1 MAKEHKQV
9 YSGSKLTLENTS
21 GDVGKFQV
29 DVNGDLVVTGNLN
42 ILGDLESTDV
52 TQSTLQIDD
61 KSIILNRG
69 EQGPGVGAVPG
80 TAPLSGLVID
90 RGMYEQTGTND
101 NGEPIFEFSDTP
113 YTPATFLWNEVIKSW
128 DFNTNLNT
136 LDLDGN
142 PNTVVEWQDRFTWDR
157 PRVVNVGDPEGNHRT
172 SELDTDPLL
181 RGTAANVGFVADITN
196 PIEINID
203 ALEEYLN
210 TSQSKTNNHIMYW
223 NSSPGLTYGG
233 FWSTEEMR
241 IYYDKSPA
249 LGGEVDTNGY
259 RLSYFGNYQDGSPTS
274 SRATTYSSLYLGHT
288 DGEDATYPNTTLWAE
303 TDLTIESNTSLVD
316 IVAGTEIQ
324 LGAPL
329 VDVNASNVF
338 VNATTEYQLDTPLA
352 DINATTFDL
361 DGTTGTLTFT
371 NLTVNATTEYQ
382 LDTPL
387 ADINATALDADG
399 STANFNYTTSITS
412 TSPLID
418 VNATTEY
425 DLTTPLADIN
435 ATNLDVDSTSITVDT
450 NTYELTSA
458 ESIFTSTTSSDLIS
472 PAITVT
478 ASTEFQLDTPLADI
492 NATALDVDG
501 ATSNINSTT
510 SFTLDTPL
518 ADINA
523 TTLDADGTAANL
535 NYTNNITATSPLVD
549 VNATTEYDLTTPLA
563 DINATTFDLDSTN
576 AFVDATIEIQLTA
589 PLIDV
594 NATTELELTTPLAD
608 INATTLDVD
617 STAVTVDTTTYD
629 LTAEQSTLTSTIS
642 SLTTSP
648 SVTVNATTEYQL
660 DTPLAD
666 INATAFD
673 LDGTTSNINSTT
685 SFTLGTP
692 LADINATALDADGST
707 ADLNYTTSITSTS
720 PLVDV
725 NATTEFDLTT
735 PLADINATSL
745 DVDGATANVNSTTSF
760 TLTTPLADINATTEY
775 DLTTPLADINA
786 TTFDL
791 DGTNINIDGVTE
803 IQLTAPTVD
812 VNATSTYTLDTPN
825 GDFAVADLDITSTS
839 FDVATNT
846 AYIDA
851 ATSIR
856 LDAPT
861 ADLNLNQIDID
872 GINFTS
878 TVSGTFTVNGTGD
891 VVISP
896 VGSVT
901 VNDYA
906 MPATDG
912 SAGQSMVT
920 DGLGN
925 VTFQDAVNEATALET
940 GRNIAVD
947 GAVTGTAFFD
957 GTQDITITTTAT
969 SDPTLTLAGDATG
982 TATFTNLNNATLTV
996 TVLDDS
1002 HNHVA
1007 SNIDNFVEE
1016 VEDVVGGMLTG
1027 NTENGIVVTYRDA
1040 DGTIDFNVNDPV
1052 ITLNGDVS
1060 GSATMTNLS
1069 NTTITVTVADDS
1081 HNHVASNIDNFA
1093 EEVED
1098 VVGAMVTGGTED
1110 GISVTYNDAA
1120 GLLNFDIDGTVVR
1133 TFGNQTITG
1142 TKSFSE
1148 TEIRDGSVNGAL
1160 PTTSITTAS
1169 TLTDISLNWSE
1180 NLLQHFR
1187 YGGSAS
1193 TNNVGATVFTRYD
1206 SDNILT
1212 IDYGSGVA
1220 AGEPTGGL
1228 RGIGTINAE
1237 ALYNNGVLV
1246 ANSNT
1251 NLIAGTH
1258 LTGGGTLATNRTFN
1272 VTPDVNTYF
1281 VDSQGNNRMYF
1292 GSTTSTNQFIFRF
1305 SSTGDFEWRDSGN
1318 NIVATV
1324 DQAGNAS
1331 FNNIT
1336 ANGSSLTNI
1345 DASEITT
1352 GTLSDARLP
1361 NTITSNITG
1370 NAATA
1375 NALATARTISLGG
1388 EFSGSASFD
1397 GSSNI
1402 TISGSI
1408 NNFAERVQDV
1418 AGGMVSSNSEAGI
1431 AVTYNDATGKLDFN
1445 VNDPTIT
1452 LSGHVSGSATMTNLG
1467 NTTINTVV
1475 NTIDNQASTASGNI
1489 SFFLNDGGGNSG
1501 LRFNATPG
1509 ASNTLIENGI
1519 AYEIDVGNDSTTG
1532 DFVINRGTT
1541 STGTSGEAI
1550 TWQGGL
1556 IVRGSDGQVVASQGF
1571 TGNGAGLTALNASNI
1586 TTGTISDA
1594 RLPNTISSSITG
1606 TAANAN
1612 LLDNI
1617 NSTQFL
1623 RSDVDDTHNGNL
1635 NVSGILR
1642 TSRIDTDNQTEI
1654 VINVGES
1661 ANYFTG
1667 QGSEI
1672 LYVNAESGLQ
1682 INSSPDNWTSGWAGR
1697 RTTSITPNGITTDGI
1712 YTGNGSGLTT
1722 LNASNISSGTINDA
1736 RLPGTI
1742 TSNITGNA
1750 ATATNATNA
1759 NTASTAV
1766 RVANSI
1772 SDGTSVNAVFTSVGS
1787 DGAGIEIGSTGTD
1800 QGYMELF
1807 TQDNGSEP
1815 IYVRQYQSGSVARTA
1830 TLLNNVGNTV
1840 FPNNVTAASFSGNG
1854 STLTS
1859 LNASNI
1865 SSGTI
1870 SDARLPSTISSSITG
1885 NAATATTATN
1895 ATNANNA
1902 NLLDNINST
1911 QFLRSDTSDTMSG
1924 NLTVTGQ
1931 VTAGSFNTS
1940 SALKYKENVV
1950 DFDNALEKVMQIDT
1964 IYYTPKSG
1972 PDKSRKIGVTADSV
1986 AKVAPEFVDFV
1997 NGEPD
2002 SVNYGQM
2009 TAMLIKAIQEQEER
2023 RLVNK
2028 VKKVFSAMTSWFKK

>member
-29 DVNGDLVVTGNLN
+29 DINGDLVVTGNLN

-136 LDLDGN
+136 LDLDNN
-142 PNTVVEWQDRFTWDR
+142 PNTVIEWQDRFTWDR

-316 IVAGTEIQ
+316 VVAGTEIQ

-338 VNATTEYQLDTPLA
+338 VNATTEYQLDTPVA
-352 DINATTFDL
+352 DINATSFNA
-361 DGTTGTLTFT
+361 DGSTGRLTF
-371 NLTVNATTEYQ
+371 NNVLVSATTEYD
-382 LDTPL
+382 LTTPL

-412 TSPLID
+412 TSPLVD

-478 ASTEFQLDTPLADI
+478 ASTEFQIDTPLADI
-492 NATALDVDG
+492 NATALDIDG

-510 SFTLDTPL
+510 SFTLGTPL

-563 DINATTFDLDSTN
+563 DINATTFDVDSTN
-576 AFVDATIEIQLTA
+576 TFVDATTEIQLTA

-617 STAVTVDTTTYD
+617 GA
-629 LTAEQSTLTSTIS
+629 
-642 SLTTSP
+642 
-648 SVTVNATTEYQL
+648 
-660 DTPLAD
+660 
-666 INATAFD
+666 
-673 LDGTTSNINSTT
+673 TSNI
-685 SFTLGTP
+685 
-692 LADINATALDADGST
+692 
-707 ADLNYTTSITSTS
+707 
-720 PLVDV
+720 
-725 NATTEFDLTT
+725 
-735 PLADINATSL
+735 
-745 DVDGATANVNSTTSF
+745 NSTTSF

-775 DLTTPLADINA
+775 DLTTPFADINA

-791 DGTNINIDGVTE
+791 DGTNIRVDGTSE

-839 FDVATNT
+839 FDVATDT

-861 ADLNLNQIDID
+861 ADFNLNQIDID

-896 VGSVT
+896 AGSVT

-912 SAGQSMVT
+912 TAGQSMVT
-920 DGLGN
+920 DGAGN

-1007 SNIDNFVEE
+1007 SNIDNFAEE

-1027 NTENGIVVTYRDA
+1027 NTENGIVVTYQDA

-1133 TFGNQTITG
+1133 TSGDQTISG
-1142 TKSFSE
+1142 LKSFDE
-1148 TEIRDGSVNGAL
+1148 FEIRDNTVNGAL
-1160 PTTSITTAS
+1160 PTTRIVNAS
-1169 TLTDISLNWSE
+1169 TLTGISLNWSE
-1180 NLLQHFR
+1180 NLLQRFR
-1187 YGGSAS
+1187 YGGTAS

-1228 RGIGTINAE
+1228 QGVGTINAE

-1246 ANSNT
+1246 ANSDI
-1251 NLIAGTH
+1251 NLTAGTH

-1345 DASEITT
+1345 DASEITS

-1388 EFSGSASFD
+1388 ELSGSASFN

-1408 NNFAERVQDV
+1408 DNFAERVQDV

-1431 AVTYNDATGKLDFN
+1431 TVTYNDATGKLDFN

-1519 AYEIDVGNDSTTG
+1519 AYEIDVSNDSATG

-1541 STGTSGEAI
+1541 STGTAGEAI

-1556 IVRGSDGQVVASQGF
+1556 SVRGSDGQVVASQGF

-1586 TTGTISDA
+1586 TSGTISDA
-1594 RLPNTISSSITG
+1594 RLPNSISSSITG

-1623 RSDVDDTHNGNL
+1623 RSDVDDTHDGNL
-1635 NVSGILR
+1635 GVSGILR

-1654 VINVGES
+1654 VINIGES
-1661 ANYFTG
+1661 ASYATG
-1667 QGSEI
+1667 QSDGNSEI
-1672 LYVNAESGLQ
+1672 LFVNAESGLQ
-1682 INSSPDNWTSGWAGR
+1682 VNSSPDNWASGWAGR
-1697 RTTSITPNGITTDGI
+1697 KTTSITPFGIVTDGI
-1712 YTGNGSGLTT
+1712 YQGNGSGLTT

-1766 RVANSI
+1766 RVSNSI

-1870 SDARLPSTISSSITG
+1870 SDARLPNTISSSITG
-1885 NAATATTATN
+1885 NAATVSNGVYTNTNQTISGLKTFTNQTKMIYNTASGHN
-1895 ATNANNA
+1895 YN
-1902 NLLDNINST
+1902 
-1911 QFLRSDTSDTMSG
+1911 SG
-1924 NLTVTGQ
+1924 NLELRTTNGSSPSLGFHRSGFTACQLRHDLNGLILSGTTQTTAANFVVLGSITG
-1931 VTAGSFNTS
+1931 ASFNTS
-1940 SALKYKENVV
+1940 SALKYKKNVEQ
-1950 DFDNALEKVMQIDT
+1950 FESALDKVMEIDT
-1964 IYYTPKSG
+1964 IYYVSKN
-1972 PDKSRKIGVTADSV
+1972 DKDEERKIGVTAESV
-1986 AKVAPEFVDFV
+1986 AQVAPEFVNFV

-2028 VKKVFSAMTSWFKK
+2028 VKKVFSAMFSWFKK